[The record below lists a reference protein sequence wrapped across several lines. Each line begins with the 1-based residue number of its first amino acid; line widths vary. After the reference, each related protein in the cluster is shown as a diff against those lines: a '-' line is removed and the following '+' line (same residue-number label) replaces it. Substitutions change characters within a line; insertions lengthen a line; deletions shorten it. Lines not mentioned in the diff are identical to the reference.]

1 MVYRVEGKPFR
12 SQAFRMFD
20 NKTRHEAV
28 AMKTQSRKSIPKTQ
42 APEPQA
48 LKRMKQGALEQVM

>member
-1 MVYRVEGKPFR
+1 
-12 SQAFRMFD
+12 MFD
-20 NKTRHEAV
+20 NKTRHEAE